1 MVAGGHYLKLHIN
14 NENDDSSRTIGW
26 YLSNFVPECLIYKF
40 VLIFLQF
47 GIPRWPPF
55 AVTNNSA
62 EHENDNI
69 LITAKE
75 FDQICVKIILAMSCF
90 KCK

>member
-1 MVAGGHYLKLHIN
+1 MKMTIAQEPLVGSDPTSCQN
-14 NENDDSSRTIGW
+14 VSSIKSFW
-26 YLSNFVPECLIYKF
+26 FF
-40 VLIFLQF
+40 AF

-90 KCK
+90 KIKWE

>member
-1 MVAGGHYLKLHIN
+1 MKMTIAQEPLVGIDPTSCKKV
-14 NENDDSSRTIGW
+14 SSMKSFW
-26 YLSNFVPECLIYKF
+26 F
-40 VLIFLQF
+40 FLQF
-47 GIPRWPPF
+47 GIQRWPPF

-69 LITAKE
+69 LLNAKE

-90 KCK
+90 KIKWE